1 MKKTIGLVVGLVLAG
16 AGITGCEKPPPA
28 ISVWSGS
35 DSVNV
40 KAQCW
45 SFEDA
50 GLDARNC
57 AQDILQGT
65 RTDGLPSLPTQ
76 PGNTFGISVDP
87 VVAESGWQVRVN
99 GQSLTPEP
107 LDTNYFRAAYAAPAQ
122 PIVLQVVAGGLGEI
136 RGVWLLELDP
146 TAG

>member
-1 MKKTIGLVVGLVLAG
+1 MKKTIGLTVGLVLAG
-16 AGITGCEKPPPA
+16 AGITACEKPPPA

-40 KAQCW
+40 AAQCW
-45 SFEDA
+45 SFDDS

-65 RTDGLPSLPTQ
+65 RTEGLPSLPTQ

-87 VVAESGWQVRVN
+87 VVAESGWQIRVN
-99 GQSLTPEP
+99 GQSLTQQP
-107 LDTNYFRAAYAAPAQ
+107 LETLYFRAPYSAPNQ
-122 PIVLQVVAGGLGEI
+122 PIVLQVISGGLGDV
-136 RGVWLLELDP
+136 RGVWLLQLDP